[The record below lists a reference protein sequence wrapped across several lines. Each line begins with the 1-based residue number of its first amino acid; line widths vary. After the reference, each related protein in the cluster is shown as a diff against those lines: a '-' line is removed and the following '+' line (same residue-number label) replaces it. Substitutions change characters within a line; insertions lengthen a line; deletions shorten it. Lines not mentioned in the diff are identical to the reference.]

1 MKVRIGIVA
10 WRPDARPTHWRW
22 TMSKKATAREIFVPA
37 AGPAGG
43 SAPPGEI
50 PTPQAAEGADAA
62 LTDATREL
70 RRRMIAE
77 AAYFQAER
85 RGFTPGCELE
95 DWLAAEA
102 QVDVGHSRASA

>member
-1 MKVRIGIVA
+1 
-10 WRPDARPTHWRW
+10 
-22 TMSKKATAREIFVPA
+22 MSRKATAREISGPA

-50 PTPQAAEGADAA
+50 PPPQAEEGADAG
-62 LTDATREL
+62 LTDATSEL
-70 RRRMIAE
+70 RQRMIAE

-85 RGFTPGCELE
+85 RGFSPGCELE